1 MDGAPTEL
9 TKAQEL
15 VYELKIQEVMKRD
28 VITVTPDCTM
38 SDLKEILRTKRIS
51 GVPVLQE
58 GALVGMIS
66 IENLFRAF
74 DQSDLSKATVG
85 EKMTRNVVTVRANE
99 TVVSAVNLFARLGY
113 GRFPVVDD
121 DGRLV
126 GILSKGDIVRGLLR
140 RMEVQWQAE
149 EIRRYRA
156 SHIFEDIES
165 DQTALLLRY
174 NVKAKDFVHG
184 GEASSK
190 IKRALEAL
198 GGHPRIVRRVAVA
211 AYEAEVNIM
220 IHSFGGEMIA
230 EVRPERMR
238 LTAIDTGPGIADVEQ
253 ALQAGFSTAPDWIR
267 ELGFGAGMGL
277 SNIKSC
283 ADDMRLTSTVG
294 VGTRLEMIFYL
305 RSANEGQAT
314 NKPEQS
320 KGAR

>member
-1 MDGAPTEL
+1 
-9 TKAQEL
+9 
-15 VYELKIQEVMKRD
+15 
-28 VITVTPDCTM
+28 
-38 SDLKEILRTKRIS
+38 
-51 GVPVLQE
+51 
-58 GALVGMIS
+58 
-66 IENLFRAF
+66 
-74 DQSDLSKATVG
+74 
-85 EKMTRNVVTVRANE
+85 
-99 TVVSAVNLFARLGY
+99 
-113 GRFPVVDD
+113 
-121 DGRLV
+121 
-126 GILSKGDIVRGLLR
+126 
-140 RMEVQWQAE
+140 
-149 EIRRYRA
+149 
-156 SHIFEDIES
+156 
-165 DQTALLLRY
+165 LRY

>member
-1 MDGAPTEL
+1 LDGAPTEL